1 MPGRREIDELVE
13 QEDRSIDKPR
23 KRSGGAGRER
33 HTPTSH
39 PEQHEEFAGTEGGKP
54 AEEANGRDV
63 TPASRDQ
70 PAGGVHPRGASGHA
84 ASGLAGGG

>member
-1 MPGRREIDELVE
+1 MPGRREIEELVE

-39 PEQHEEFAGTEGGKP
+39 PEQHEEFAGTEGGEP
-54 AEEANGRDV
+54 AEEESGR
-63 TPASRDQ
+63 PGQS
-70 PAGGVHPRGASGHA
+70 AGRVHPGGASGHS

>member
-1 MPGRREIDELVE
+1 MPGRREIEELVE

-39 PEQHEEFAGTEGGKP
+39 PEQHEEFAGTEDGTP
-54 AEEANGRDV
+54 AEEE
-63 TPASRDQ
+63 PARRDQ